1 MKGRPFVSNDD
12 VKKVADDVLRHRII
26 LSYQAEADGKQ
37 VAEDIIRPHP
47 RSIRPVAKP
56 MNELSRDIIAEI
68 RKIEVV
74 TRRLVNQQM
83 AGHYQSVFKG
93 RRHVL

>member
-37 VAEDIIRPHP
+37 VAEDIIRP
-47 RSIRPVAKP
+47 IRDR
-56 MNELSRDIIAEI
+56 LDQSQSR
-68 RKIEVV
+68 
-74 TRRLVNQQM
+74 
-83 AGHYQSVFKG
+83 
-93 RRHVL
+93 

>member
-1 MKGRPFVSNDD
+1 
-12 VKKVADDVLRHRII
+12 
-26 LSYQAEADGKQ
+26 
-37 VAEDIIRPHP
+37 
-47 RSIRPVAKP
+47 

-93 RRHVL
+93 RGMSFDEVRAYSPGDEPRTIDWNVTARTGETHVKTFGQSLFQDVV